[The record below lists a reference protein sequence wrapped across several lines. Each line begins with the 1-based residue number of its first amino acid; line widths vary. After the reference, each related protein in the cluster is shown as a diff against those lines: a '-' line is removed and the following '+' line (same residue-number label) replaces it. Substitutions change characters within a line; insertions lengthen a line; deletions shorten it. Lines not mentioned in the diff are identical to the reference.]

1 MAGLICAG
9 NVQIAILNED
19 GSSKGFMPVKNT
31 VQLQIANGDN
41 NEKTRVS
48 KQIESFG
55 QALDTVY
62 TPGASVLTIG
72 VDEHD
77 ADIAGMSFRG
87 EVTQIT
93 RAAQTAVKATVA
105 FAAAGTWFPISEG
118 AYNLTDVAVKALDD
132 EGEEGAGLV
141 LDKDY
146 KLDAEG
152 GMIMKVVGGAAGDS
166 VEVTFSAPAQTGVRV
181 TPGTKPTLRARI
193 YGKMKNLA
201 TGKFIYVNIPEAALY
216 PSSEVDF
223 LADSFAVATFGGPIK
238 SVDGKPPFTV
248 DYL

>member
-1 MAGLICAG
+1 MPGLICSG
-9 NVQIAILNED
+9 NVQIAILDDD
-19 GSSKGFMPVKNT
+19 GAFKGFMPVKNT
-31 VQLQIANGDN
+31 VQLEIANGDN

-77 ADIAGMSFRG
+77 ADVAGMSFRG
-87 EVTQIT
+87 EVTKIT
-93 RAAQTAVKATVA
+93 RAAQTDVSITVA
-105 FAAAGTWFPISEG
+105 LPTAGTWLPIG
-118 AYNLTDVAVKALDD
+118 DGNYNMTAVSVKALD
-132 EGEEGAGLV
+132 EEGVEGATLV
-141 LDKDY
+141 LDQDY
-146 KLDAEG
+146 RLDAAG
-152 GMIMKVVGGAAGDS
+152 GMIMKIEGGAATDS
-166 VEVTFSAPAQTGVRV
+166 VKVKYSAPAQTGLRV
-181 TPGTKPTLRARI
+181 TPGTKPTLRIRV
-193 YGKMKNLA
+193 YGRMKNLA
-201 TGKFIYVNIPEAALY
+201 NGKDIYVNIPEAAVY
-216 PSSEVDF
+216 PSTNVDF

>member
-1 MAGLICAG
+1 MSGLICAG
-9 NVQIAILNED
+9 DVQIAILNDD
-19 GSSKGFMPVKNT
+19 GSFKGFMPVKNT

-48 KQIESFG
+48 KQIASFG

-72 VDEHD
+72 LDEHD

-93 RAAQTAVKATVA
+93 RAAQNGVKATVA
-105 FAAAGTWFPISEG
+105 LPASGLWLPVADG
-118 AYNLTDVAVKALDD
+118 AYNLTAVSVKALDD
-132 EGEEGAGLV
+132 QGEEGAALE
-141 LDKDY
+141 LNKDY
-146 KLDAEG
+146 KLDAES
-152 GMIMKVVGGAAGDS
+152 GMIMKIEGGAAGGE
-166 VEVTFSAPAQTGVRV
+166 VEVTYSAPAQSGVRV
-181 TPGTKPTLRARI
+181 TPGTKPTLRIRV

-201 TGKFIYVNIPEAALY
+201 TGKFIYINIPEAAVY
-216 PSSEVDF
+216 PSTEVDF
-223 LADSFAVATFGGPIK
+223 LADSFSVATFGGPIK
-238 SVDGKPPFTV
+238 SVNGAAPFTA